1 MSPEDMLLILKK
13 YWEYEVIHMKK
24 KILQRG
30 LFGFPLGISLGY
42 AITIIISLSTGLD
55 TFSPCVP
62 SLTQSMGNEN
72 YAVLLQAILSGLL
85 GSTFAMSSLIWEFES
100 WGIAKQTGIYF
111 AITSLAMMPIAYLAN
126 WMEHSVTGFLV
137 YFGIFVVIFIVIWV
151 IQYIIWQ
158 IKIKR
163 LNDKIKS

>member
-13 YWEYEVIHMKK
+13 YWEYKVIHMKK

-85 GSTFAMSSLIWEFES
+85 GSTFAMSSLIWEIES